1 MANTQLN
8 FSFQIKLSHLK
19 SRLQKIA
26 ALLILSGIAVPL
38 EGAEGGQSVS
48 PYAYQLTEVLG
59 LPITNAMVTSWVF
72 SLIIILIFRHYA
84 SKPKLVPPL
93 GQAVIENMVIGI
105 RDIVAPIIG
114 PHMVKPAFPL
124 LMGLFTFILIQNW
137 TGLLPGVGTFGFYD
151 EHGHLDY
158 WFRPGNADLNMT
170 IALALVAFFS
180 WLYFILKYA
189 GPKIIAFD
197 LFGNKADKSEVPA
210 IIYYALFVIFFGVG
224 LIEIISILFRPV
236 SLSFRLFGNMFG
248 GENLLTSMTGLVGY
262 IVPVPFY
269 FLEIL
274 IGLVQALVFTLLV
287 AVYIGLICNHEG
299 EEHAH

>member
-1 MANTQLN
+1 
-8 FSFQIKLSHLK
+8 
-19 SRLQKIA
+19 
-26 ALLILSGIAVPL
+26 
-38 EGAEGGQSVS
+38 
-48 PYAYQLTEVLG
+48 
-59 LPITNAMVTSWVF
+59 MVTSWVF

-84 SKPKLVPPL
+84 SRPKLVPPL
-93 GQAVIENMVIGI
+93 GQAVIENMVTGI
-105 RDIVAPIIG
+105 KDIVEPIIG

-180 WLYFILKYA
+180 WIYLIL
-189 GPKIIAFD
+189 
-197 LFGNKADKSEVPA
+197 KSEVPTL
-210 IIYYALFVIFFGVG
+210 IYYALFIIFFGVG

-248 GENLLTSMTGLVGY
+248 GENLLTSMTGMVGY

-269 FLEIL
+269 FLELL

>member
-8 FSFQIKLSHLK
+8 FIFQIKLSHLK

-38 EGAEGGQSVS
+38 EGAEGGQSVD
-48 PYAYQLTEVLG
+48 PYAYKLTEVLG

-93 GQAVIENMVIGI
+93 GQAVIENMVTGI

-248 GENLLTSMTGLVGY
+248 GENLLMSMTGLVGY

>member
-1 MANTQLN
+1 M
-8 FSFQIKLSHLK
+8 K
-19 SRLQKIA
+19 SLLQKIA
-26 ALLILSGIAVPL
+26 PLLILSGIAVPL
-38 EGAEGGQSVS
+38 EGAERGQNVS
-48 PYAYQLTEVLG
+48 PSAYELTEVLG

-93 GQAVIENMVIGI
+93 GQAVIENMVTGI
-105 RDIVAPIIG
+105 RDIVVPIIG
-114 PHMVKPAFPL
+114 PQMVKPAFPL

-137 TGLLPGVGTFGFYD
+137 AGLLPGVGTFGFYD
-151 EHGHLDY
+151 KNGNLDY

-180 WLYFILKYA
+180 WLYLILKYA
-189 GPKIIAFD
+189 GPKIIAYD

-210 IIYYALFVIFFGVG
+210 IIYYSLFIIFFGVG

-248 GENLLTSMTGLVGY
+248 GENLLMKMTGLIGY

>member
-1 MANTQLN
+1 LN
-8 FSFQIKLSHLK
+8 LSFQIKLSHLK

-26 ALLILSGIAVPL
+26 PLLILSGIAVPL

-84 SKPKLVPPL
+84 SKPKLVPPP
-93 GQAVIENMVIGI
+93 GQAVIENMVTGV

-114 PHMVKPAFPL
+114 PQMVKPAFPL

-180 WLYFILKYA
+180 WLYLILKYA
-189 GPKIIAFD
+189 GPKIIAYD
-197 LFGNKADKSEVPA
+197 IFGNKADKSEVPA
-210 IIYYALFVIFFGVG
+210 VIYYALFIIFFGVG

-248 GENLLTSMTGLVGY
+248 GENLLTSMTGLAGY
-262 IVPVPFY
+262 LVPVPFY

-299 EEHAH
+299 EEHGH